1 MLDSSTQQAITPQM
15 VQRFAA
21 TARKRMRIDGGGS
34 VNGSVLRAGLIDEL
48 SLVLAPVADGRT
60 GIPTV
65 FDADGADTKRKGT
78 RFRLK
83 SVKRLERDFLWLRY
97 AKA

>member
-1 MLDSSTQQAITPQM
+1 M
-15 VQRFAA
+15 
-21 TARKRMRIDGGGS
+21 TAKRHI
-34 VNGSVLRAGLIDEL
+34 
-48 SLVLAPVADGRT
+48 LAFEIGTFFTRYVVFEDGRM

-65 FDADGADTKRKGT
+65 FDADGPDTKRRGT

-83 SVKRLERDFLWLRY
+83 SVKQLERDFLWLRY

>member
-1 MLDSSTQQAITPQM
+1 MYTKIP
-15 VQRFAA
+15 RW
-21 TARKRMRIDGGGS
+21 IDRYGT
-34 VNGSVLRAGLIDEL
+34 VNGSFLKADLIDEL
-48 SLVLAPVADGRT
+48 SLVLAPVADGRM

-65 FDADGADTKRKGT
+65 FDADSADSKRTGTK
-78 RFRLK
+78 FRLK

>member
-1 MLDSSTQQAITPQM
+1 MQEMCESAHCPMYTKIP
-15 VQRFAA
+15 RW
-21 TARKRMRIDGGGS
+21 IDRYGT
-34 VNGSVLRAGLIDEL
+34 VNGSFLKADLIDEL
-48 SLVLAPVADGRT
+48 SLVLAPVADGRM

-65 FDADGADTKRKGT
+65 FDADSADSKRTGTK
-78 RFRLK
+78 FRLK